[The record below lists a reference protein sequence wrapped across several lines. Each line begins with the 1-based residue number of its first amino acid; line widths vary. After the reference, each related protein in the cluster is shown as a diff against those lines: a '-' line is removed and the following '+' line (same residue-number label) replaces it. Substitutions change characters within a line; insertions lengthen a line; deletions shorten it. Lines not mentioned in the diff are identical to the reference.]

1 MSVQCKKKVVIA
13 GGGTGGHLYPGIA
26 LAKALM
32 GKDMKIKVSF
42 VGTQKGIEAKVLPR
56 EGFELKTI
64 LSAGLLGKKCLSR
77 WISWIK
83 LPISTAQSMCFL
95 INKRPSLVVGVG
107 GYASGPLV
115 LSAWL
120 LRVPILIHEQNSFP
134 GITNKWLGKI
144 ADKVA
149 VSFEE
154 SAKFFPRDKVAV
166 TGNMIREEFCQPREK
181 FPKTSQG
188 LFRFLVLG
196 GSQGA
201 HSINISMMEALQS
214 LASKK
219 KNIYITHQTGES
231 DYEMVKRKY
240 ENSGLSHD
248 VRPFIDDVAEQ
259 YRKASLVICRAG
271 ATTLAEVTACGK
283 VSILI
288 PYPHAAHNHQEKN
301 ARVLDAANAGELVL
315 DKELSGERIAQSIIS
330 AMENPQRI
338 QEMEDNS
345 YQLGKRDA
353 TEKVRAICMDLL
365 KDANQKSGQT
375 GKAEGNYV
383 LSCF

>member
-1 MSVQCKKKVVIA
+1 MQKKVVIA

-32 GKDMKIKVSF
+32 RKDMEIKVSF

-64 LSAGLLGKKCLSR
+64 LSAGLLGKKYLSR

-83 LPISTAQSMCFL
+83 LPIGTAQSMCFL

-149 VSFEE
+149 VSFKE
-154 SAKFFPRDKVAV
+154 SAEFFPRDKVEV
-166 TGNMIREEFCQPREK
+166 TGNMIREEFCQPREEFAK
-181 FPKTSQG
+181 APQG

-201 HSINISMMEALQS
+201 HSINISMVEALKS
-214 LASKK
+214 LVSKK
-219 KNIYITHQTGES
+219 GNIYITHQTGEK
-231 DYEMVKRKY
+231 DYEMVKREY

-248 VRPFIDDVAEQ
+248 VRPFIDDMAEQ

-283 VSILI
+283 VSVLI
-288 PYPHAAHNHQEKN
+288 PYPHAAHNHQENN

-330 AMENPQRI
+330 AMEDPQRI
-338 QEMEDNS
+338 QKMEDNS

-365 KDANQKSGQT
+365 KDANQKSGRT
-375 GKAEGNYV
+375 RKAEGNYV

>member
-1 MSVQCKKKVVIA
+1 MRQ
-13 GGGTGGHLYPGIA
+13 
-26 LAKALM
+26 
-32 GKDMKIKVSF
+32 DMDIKVSF
-42 VGTQKGIEAKVLPR
+42 VGTQKGIEARVLPR

-64 LSAGLLGKKCLSR
+64 LSAGLLGKKSLSR
-77 WISWIK
+77 WISWVK
-83 LPISTAQSMCFL
+83 LPIGTAQSMLFL

-134 GITNKWLGKI
+134 GLTNKWLGRI

-149 VSFEE
+149 VSFKE
-154 SAKFFPRDKVAV
+154 SSKFFPRDKVEV
-166 TGNMIREEFCQPREK
+166 TGNMIREEFCQPREE
-181 FPKTSQG
+181 FPKAPQG
-188 LFRFLVLG
+188 LFRLLVLG

-201 HSINISMMEALQS
+201 HSINISMIEALQS
-214 LASKK
+214 LTSKK
-219 KNIYITHQTGES
+219 GNIHITHQTGES
-231 DYEMVKRKY
+231 DHQMVQREY

-283 VSILI
+283 VSVLI

-301 ARVLDAANAGELVL
+301 ARLLDAANAGELVL
-315 DKELSGERIAQSIIS
+315 DKELSGERIAQSILR
-330 AMENPQRI
+330 AMEDPQRM

-345 YQLGKRDA
+345 YKLGKRNA
-353 TEKVRAICMDLL
+353 TEKVGAICMDLL
-365 KDANQKSGQT
+365 KDANQKSGRT
-375 GKAEGNYV
+375 RKTERNYV

>member
-1 MSVQCKKKVVIA
+1 MSQCKRRVVIA

-32 GKDMKIKVSF
+32 RHDMNIEISF

-64 LSAGLLGKKCLSR
+64 LSAGLLGKKRLSR
-77 WISWIK
+77 WMSWVK
-83 LPISTAQSMCFL
+83 LPIGTAQSMCFL
-95 INKRPSLVVGVG
+95 IRKRPDLVVGVG

-115 LSAWL
+115 LSAWI

-134 GITNKWLGKI
+134 GLTNKWLGKI

-149 VSFEE
+149 ISFKD
-154 SAKFFPRDKVAV
+154 SAKFFPKDKVEV
-166 TGNMIREEFCQPREK
+166 TGNMIRDEFCQPRED
-181 FPKTSQG
+181 FPKDLQG
-188 LFRFLVLG
+188 PFRVLVLG

-201 HSINISMMEALQS
+201 HSINVAMTEALEA
-214 LASKK
+214 LASKRE
-219 KNIYITHQTGES
+219 NIHITHQTGES
-231 DYEMVKRKY
+231 DHKMVSNKY
-240 ENSGLSHD
+240 KNSGFSHD

-283 VSILI
+283 VSVLI
-288 PYPHAAHNHQEKN
+288 PFPHAAHNHQEKN

-315 DKELSGERIAQSIIS
+315 DNELSGERIAQSILN
-330 AMENPQRI
+330 AMENPEQLH
-338 QEMEDNS
+338 EMEENS
-345 YQLGKRDA
+345 YQLGNRDA
-353 TEKVRAICMDLL
+353 TEKVRKICMDLL
-365 KDANQKSGQT
+365 NDANPT
-375 GKAEGNYV
+375 PGKAGKKEGNYV